1 MEIRG
6 DIMAL
11 LVGLSGKKQSG
22 KSTLAKYLEEKH
34 AFFEYGWADPLKQI
48 IGMDLM
54 GLTVDQVYGSN
65 KDKETIDAFWG
76 KSPRQLLQIIGTE
89 CFRKQVDPDFWVKV
103 GVRQFTN
110 FRDRNIV
117 VPDCRFPNEIEA
129 IKNEGGIVI
138 RVVREDWTVKDEH
151 ESETALDNYDF
162 EHIVT
167 AKTGEIES
175 LQLQT
180 ELILSKY
187 AISSK

>member
-1 MEIRG
+1 
-6 DIMAL
+6 MAL

-22 KSTLAKYLEEKH
+22 KSTLARYLEEKH

-54 GLTVDQVYGSN
+54 GLTADQVYGSN
-65 KDKETIDAFWG
+65 KDKETVDPFWN
-76 KSPRQLLQIIGTE
+76 KSPRHLLQIIGTE

-103 GVRQFTN
+103 GVRQFNN

-129 IKNEGGIVI
+129 IQKEGGIVI

-151 ESETALDNYDF
+151 ESETALDSYDF

-167 AKTGEIES
+167 AKTGEIDS
-175 LQLQT
+175 LQLQV

-187 AISSK
+187 AIQTK